1 MPISCGPGTAR
12 KQSKHNILQSI
23 SFTAGIHN
31 IKYCATVYS
40 ILKTSLLHWVL
51 IRTYWLGFSAISIW
65 LGSWSR
71 WSDLCIALLDLAPR
85 YMPSPAT
92 RGKCMASKWKWA
104 QIHGKGGGEIL
115 RCTYSNECTDKICIL
130 TLFRSWLIWTDWTVT
145 CMWKKSALICP

>member
-1 MPISCGPGTAR
+1 MGYYYSQCISLRCQYLVGRGQPENSQNTIFC
-12 KQSKHNILQSI
+12 NLV

-71 WSDLCIALLDLAPR
+71 WSASVYCFLESSSPLVCPPR
-85 YMPSPAT
+85 PP
-92 RGKCMASKWKWA
+92 
-104 QIHGKGGGEIL
+104 GEIVWL
-115 RCTYSNECTDKICIL
+115 DNENGPKYTKMQEKGEVTHFI
-130 TLFRSWLIWTDWTVT
+130 SWLIWTVT
-145 CMWKKSALICP
+145 CMCPVKV